1 MPIFYDQHPK
11 DDFFIP
17 LFRQNLFTPLYMG
30 CSDTIWVLFLS
41 SNFNRIQQV
50 INKPFFIV
58 CVCLFQAHLLNLF
71 DNVNRVVFH
80 EKNYDQ
86 ILSFQSQ
93 EGETVDLSQSINAQ
107 VQYF

>member
-1 MPIFYDQHPK
+1 MC
-11 DDFFIP
+11 FF
-17 LFRQNLFTPLYMG
+17 
-30 CSDTIWVLFLS
+30 V
-41 SNFNRIQQV
+41 
-50 INKPFFIV
+50 
-58 CVCLFQAHLLNLF
+58 FQAHLLNLF

-93 EGETVDLSQSINAQ
+93 EGETVDLSDSINAQ

>member
-1 MPIFYDQHPK
+1 MNQSC
-11 DDFFIP
+11 FF
-17 LFRQNLFTPLYMG
+17 
-30 CSDTIWVLFLS
+30 
-41 SNFNRIQQV
+41 
-50 INKPFFIV
+50 
-58 CVCLFQAHLLNLF
+58 CVFQAHLLNLF

-93 EGETVDLSQSINAQ
+93 EGETVDLSESINAQ

>member
-1 MPIFYDQHPK
+1 MNQLCFIIH
-11 DDFFIP
+11 FF
-17 LFRQNLFTPLYMG
+17 LTETT
-30 CSDTIWVLFLS
+30 SFLS
-41 SNFNRIQQV
+41 LCAFQV
-50 INKPFFIV
+50 
-58 CVCLFQAHLLNLF
+58 HLLNLF

-93 EGETVDLSQSINAQ
+93 EGETVDLSHPINAQ